1 MDLLLSRFAFIFLIY
16 VVVTSGYINEILSC
30 QMRRFLRESRLF
42 RHILGVVMVFVFIM
56 LEGGWSFNADLDAQG
71 DNNWSSG
78 HVLHTAIMAVG
89 IYIVFLLSSKSRL
102 TPNLIFFTLV
112 LVLYFINT
120 YRNYLN
126 ARKLITPEEN
136 ERILMASKGLFIV
149 CLAVLSY
156 GFADYIV
163 FQQKEYGHRF
173 EWTTF
178 LLGSSKCKHVPN
190 HSSDL

>member
-16 VVVTSGYINEILSC
+16 VVITSGYINEILSC
-30 QMRRFLRESRLF
+30 QMRRLLRESQVF

-56 LEGGWSFNADLDAQG
+56 LEGGWSFNAELDAQS

-102 TPNLIFFTLV
+102 TPNLIFFLLV

-126 ARKLITPEEN
+126 ARKMITPEEN
-136 ERILMASKGLFIV
+136 ARILMASKGLFII
-149 CLAVLSY
+149 CLIVLFY
-156 GFADYIV
+156 GFADYIR
-163 FQQKEYGHRF
+163 FQQSEYGRLF
-173 EWTTF
+173 KWQTF
-178 LLGSSKCKHVPN
+178 LLGTSKCKNVPN
-190 HSSDL
+190 GL